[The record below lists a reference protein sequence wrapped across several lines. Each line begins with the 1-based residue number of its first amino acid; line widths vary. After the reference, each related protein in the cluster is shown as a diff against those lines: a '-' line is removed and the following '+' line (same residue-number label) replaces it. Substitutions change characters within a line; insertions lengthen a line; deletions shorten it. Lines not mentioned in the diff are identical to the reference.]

1 MKKGHRLVRS
11 SKGFLFEAED
21 VKSPV
26 LCRDVRGFPALLLHS
41 KNRSEPNPGRL
52 LLVVP
57 DLAMEEWLARWSE
70 DTRPRRRVTIT
81 RRTDGSQVRLTASL
95 FAYGVGGEPSI
106 CVERVERDS
115 LARPVAAEPKPE
127 LAELSLRRRTSKAA

>member
-11 SKGFLFEAED
+11 SKGFLFEADD

-26 LCRDVRGFPALLLHS
+26 LCRAVRAFPALLLHS
-41 KNRSEPNPGRL
+41 KSRSEPHPGRL

-70 DTRPRRRVTIT
+70 DTRPRRRITIT

-95 FAYGVGGEPSI
+95 LAYGAGVETSI
-106 CVERVERDS
+106 SIERVERDAP
-115 LARPVAAEPKPE
+115 ARQVATETKVEVPE
-127 LAELSLRRRTSKAA
+127 